1 MAATHARHGPREAGE
16 RAAARNAYRRALA
29 LVRAHPER
37 IVTKGSPELR
47 RIPGEDRLG
56 RYFPY
61 MLHAALLVLAECAGD
76 EDEARRHEAAARK
89 IDPTR
94 DPKQSLHRADPHHC
108 QASLGHRRGRPR
120 YGLEGRAGSRSTPL
134 S

>member
-47 RIPGEDRLG
+47 RIPGEERLG

-61 MLHAALLVLAECAGD
+61 MLHAARGA
-76 EDEARRHEAAARK
+76 
-89 IDPTR
+89 T
-94 DPKQSLHRADPHHC
+94 
-108 QASLGHRRGRPR
+108 GHRPGDAGRH
-120 YGLEGRAGSRSTPL
+120 GRLG
-134 S
+134 